1 MIRQKDFM
9 SFDVKDGAVVLM
21 DNGDM
26 ATISDVPA
34 GWGIYVTQPD
44 GTRFLHETAK
54 SKHVI
59 TCLVY
64 VYPDTNI

>member
-1 MIRQKDFM
+1 MIKQKDFM
-9 SFDVKDGAVVLM
+9 SFDVKDGTVVLM
-21 DNGDM
+21 DNGDV
-26 ATISDVPA
+26 ATINKSGTA
-34 GWGIYVTQPD
+34 WYIYINQPG

-64 VYPDTNI
+64 VYPDTDT